1 MAMTSQPRHLA
12 GTRTAG
18 VSTGGRY
25 THKTVP
31 DVKEDDI
38 WFTNVDAVGPPNDW
52 HERTVNVWGLKT
64 TFTRTIETGETGDT
78 VVSVTADCD
87 EPSVMLLAKK
97 GDVDYWSDAGRPIG
111 KAQWTTN
118 NKDRRMW
125 CSEITRQM
133 LQDGHVATAGYND
146 RTDVAGIRP
155 AMRSAGSPTKRREP
169 EQHTLTAAV
178 AQIRGLRLIESM
190 VPAGKGNTMLGGHLI
205 PAQIDSLL
213 SKQFD
218 NVAALYR
225 RLPQPPWVEGSEW
238 GPQTVAGHAATNYVS
253 VFVGERGD
261 LLWRALT
268 ETSLDGRS
276 PLTVALDD
284 SFPPYPSDLFAAAA
298 LYDET
303 AEYQLTH
310 GLFVGAANKH
320 RLRDRA
326 LVALKEAL
334 NPPAGECRW
343 TVEQQHRLRGF
354 VAVVEGLQ
362 P

>member
-1 MAMTSQPRHLA
+1 MTSQPRLLA

-31 DVKEDDI
+31 DVKEDDV

-52 HERTVNVWGLKT
+52 HELTVNVWGLKT
-64 TFTRTIETGETGDT
+64 TFTRTVETGETGDT

-97 GDVDYWSDAGRPIG
+97 GDVDYWSDGLRLAGT
-111 KAQWTTN
+111 AQWTTN
-118 NKDRRMW
+118 NEDRQMW
-125 CSEITRQM
+125 CSDIARQM
-133 LQDGHVATAGYND
+133 LQEGFVATVGYD
-146 RTDVAGIRP
+146 DLTETAGIRT
-155 AMRSAGSPTKRREP
+155 AMRSAGTPTRRRELDA
-169 EQHTLTAAV
+169 HMLTAAV
-178 AQIRGLRLIESM
+178 AQIRGLKLIESM
-190 VPAGKGNTMLGGHLI
+190 VPAGRWHTMLGGHPV

-213 SKQFD
+213 SEQFD
-218 NVAALYR
+218 NVSSVYR
-225 RLPQPPWVEGSEW
+225 RLPQPPWVDGVAW
-238 GPQTVAGHAATNYVS
+238 GPQAVAGHATGGNDEDI
-253 VFVGERGD
+253 FVGEHND
-261 LLWRALT
+261 LLWKALT

-276 PLTVALDD
+276 PLTAALDD
-284 SFPPYPSDLFAAAA
+284 SLRPYPSDLFAAAA

-303 AEYQLTH
+303 AQHQLTH
-310 GLFVGAANKH
+310 GLFVGATNK
-320 RLRDRA
+320 RLLRNRA

-343 TVEQQHRLRGF
+343 TVEQQHRLRDI
-354 VAVVEGLQ
+354 VDIVEGLQ